1 MVVYTIFFMNSSSSV
16 SVQVLESVLS
26 TERIFVFVLVTIGVN
41 TSSLLPGMVVWRRIT
56 SIGCSLFSR
65 TSSASLFV

>member
-1 MVVYTIFFMNSSSSV
+1 MVYTIFFMNSSSSV

-26 TERIFVFVLVTIGVN
+26 METIFVFVFVTIGVN
-41 TSSLLPGMVVWRRIT
+41 TSSLLPGMMVCRRIT

-65 TSSASLFV
+65 ASSASLFV